1 MTTSAAPAA
10 PGRIEFK
17 TTDPAGAI
25 DYLSNA
31 YRATLRVSGYRD
43 GYLFRHSRADGGSF
57 ALDEVRMPVDLTVR
71 QEPLESLVIVQIDA
85 GRLERECGN
94 VSERFVSGD
103 VFVDAEPSLPATL
116 RLLEVETQTVVLDLS
131 VLTQVAAASP
141 TRLAGPIRLTSFQPR
156 SALAALQW
164 QRTVTFLRD
173 LLANTEAVAQPL
185 IRGNAARLLAATVLA
200 TFPNTA
206 IIDPTAQDRQDATST
221 TLRRAIAFIEQRPDA
236 DIGVA
241 DIAAAANVSIRAVQ
255 FAFRRQLDTTPM
267 AYLRAVRLDHAHHDL
282 VATDPNHGDT
292 VTGIASR
299 WGFYSNSRF
308 ATQYRRAYGVTPSHT
323 LHNRF

>member
-17 TTDPAGAI
+17 TTDPARAI

-156 SALAALQW
+156 SALAGLQW

-206 IIDPTAQDRQDATST
+206 VTDPTTQDRQDATSST
-221 TLRRAIAFIEQRPDA
+221 VRRAIAFIEQRPEA

-282 VATDPNHGDT
+282 VATDPDHGDT

-323 LHNRF
+323 LHNR

>member
-17 TTDPAGAI
+17 TTDPARAI

-43 GYLFRHSRADGGSF
+43 GYLFRHSRADGGAF

-200 TFPNTA
+200 AEHLGQQRTG
-206 IIDPTAQDRQDATST
+206 DRQRLLGQRGHVRQGSLG
-221 TLRRAIAFIEQRPDA
+221 LRRQRPAGPPDPATFGDLTPAERAAIAAMERAQESGDGYSLEQSTRPQT
-236 DIGVA
+236 IG
-241 DIAAAANVSIRAVQ
+241 
-255 FAFRRQLDTTPM
+255 
-267 AYLRAVRLDHAHHDL
+267 YGL
-282 VATDPNHGDT
+282 VD
-292 VTGIASR
+292 
-299 WGFYSNSRF
+299 
-308 ATQYRRAYGVTPSHT
+308 
-323 LHNRF
+323 